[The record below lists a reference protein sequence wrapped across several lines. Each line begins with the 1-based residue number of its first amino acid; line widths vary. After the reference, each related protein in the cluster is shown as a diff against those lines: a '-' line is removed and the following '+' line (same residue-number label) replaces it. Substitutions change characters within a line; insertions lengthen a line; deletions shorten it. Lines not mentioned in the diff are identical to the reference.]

1 MALESPSFVVLQ
13 RAGAYG
19 YETEYAGWVVSRDA
33 FLARASDAGL
43 VLDRELLLDAWM
55 SPAGAPENPIGH
67 RGFLFRP
74 RDSQEPAAPGTGG
87 SPSQ

>member
-1 MALESPSFVVLQ
+1 MLQ

-19 YETEYAGWVVSRDA
+19 YETEYAGWVVSREE
-33 FLARASDAGL
+33 LLREASAAGL

-55 SPAGAPENPIGH
+55 SPAGAPESPIGH

-74 RDSQEPAAPGTGG
+74 PR
-87 SPSQ
+87 